1 VSELDKVLIKSTKK
15 MVEIRKQSDRGLS
28 YAWPWLSFLFPI
40 ETVTT
45 HTLVKVGPQYICRV
59 DGTGSTSSI
68 QMRDGWEP
76 KPLGASTKTH
86 TSPRSFSTYPARSFF
101 LLAAFSK
108 IMHPTH

>member
-45 HTLVKVGPQYICRV
+45 HTLVKVGPRYICRV

-76 KPLGASTKTH
+76 KPLGGINKDPH
-86 TSPRSFSTYPARSFF
+86 LTSLLFDLSCTLIFPSGSF
-101 LLAAFSK
+101 
-108 IMHPTH
+108 